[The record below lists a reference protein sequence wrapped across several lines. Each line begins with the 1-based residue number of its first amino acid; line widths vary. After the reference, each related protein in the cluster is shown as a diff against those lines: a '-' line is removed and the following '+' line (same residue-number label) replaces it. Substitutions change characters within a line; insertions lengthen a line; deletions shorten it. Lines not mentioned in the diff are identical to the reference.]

1 MLKCWELSYEA
12 IGFLGFCLFMVLNN
26 SLVMRLLCPLNTG
39 GFTPASAGTEVQQST
54 HMPSSK
60 RLGHSLAFAS
70 LWLLLGHK
78 NYIIRINEFL
88 QGQIV
93 KALFPLESCSMSIL
107 SSVSTII

>member
-1 MLKCWELSYEA
+1 
-12 IGFLGFCLFMVLNN
+12 
-26 SLVMRLLCPLNTG
+26 MRLFCPLNTG

>member
-39 GFTPASAGTEVQQST
+39 GFTPASAGTEVQQSS

-70 LWLLLGHK
+70 LWLLLGHT
-78 NYIIRINEFL
+78 L
-88 QGQIV
+88 
-93 KALFPLESCSMSIL
+93 LE
-107 SSVSTII
+107 